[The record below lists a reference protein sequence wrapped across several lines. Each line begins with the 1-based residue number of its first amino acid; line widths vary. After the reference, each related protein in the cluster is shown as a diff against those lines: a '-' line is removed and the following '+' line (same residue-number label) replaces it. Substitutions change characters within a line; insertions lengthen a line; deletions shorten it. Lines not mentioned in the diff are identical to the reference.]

1 MTSHDL
7 ATEARQPWLPS
18 RAGSALLLRG
28 RLREALIVG
37 VPALIVTVLGWRQRW
52 VGDDGMVYGRT
63 VREILAGNGPVF
75 NSGER
80 AEASTGALWQWLLA
94 ACSFVSGKEPSVV
107 AATLGVLFTGVG
119 YALAVAAARKAMRP
133 LTAAPLLP
141 VGMLVLLAIKADW
154 DYASSGL
161 ENGLATG
168 WIALAWWYLVV
179 SRGPGT
185 TATGTDAAPAATPA
199 FAAPPFGAPAATEPP
214 FGDPASTGPPFGARA
229 SFAPPFGDPASTAPP
244 FAAPAA
250 AEPPFGDPAAAEP
263 PFGDPAFTYPSFGAP
278 VLVTSG
284 SGGAVRGEP
293 GRGGPPDSLTGF
305 GPTRRAPAGVRAT
318 GRGTTPRLVRGAR
331 TAAAAGAGRP
341 RGYAAAV
348 VIGLGPLV
356 RPELGLV
363 TVVFL
368 AALLAVLRPRPLRA
382 AGLLLAAA
390 ALPAAYEVFRA
401 GYYGVLVPLPAVT
414 NEAAGALWGRGLAY
428 VTDFA
433 DPYRLWMPLAV
444 LAVVAVQA
452 PRRML
457 RPELLAPPV
466 AGLLSCLYV
475 CRVGGDSMHGR
486 MLLPGLLLLML
497 PLCAAPLGRLTGAA
511 TAVVAIWAVLC
522 ALLWRPPASSGSPY
536 PIIDEQ
542 AAYTASA
549 GPHPVTEMSHAR
561 RVTPL
566 LPAELAAENAGKPV
580 LLLQTPADGGRF
592 VSLPLA
598 ARFRTRLAG
607 SYGLL
612 GYNGI
617 VTPLDATA
625 VDPLG
630 LAYPLAA
637 HQARPPGSTAGRSG
651 HEKPLDPAWIV
662 ADYTDPGTPLP
673 QGLDPARVAAAR
685 HALSCGRLA
694 ELQRSVR
701 APMTPERFWENLRGS
716 WSRTGFRFP
725 ADPVQAERVLC
736 RG

>member
-7 ATEARQPWLPS
+7 ATQARQPWLPS

-52 VGDDGMVYGRT
+52 VGDGGMVYSRT
-63 VREILAGNGPVF
+63 AREILSGNGPVF
-75 NSGER
+75 NAGER
-80 AEASTGALWQWLLA
+80 AEASTSALWQWLLA
-94 ACSFVSGKEPSVV
+94 ACSLLSGKEPSVV
-107 AATLGVLFTGVG
+107 AATLGVLLTGVG

-141 VGMLVLLAIKADW
+141 VGMLVLLAVKADW

-168 WIALAWWYLVV
+168 WIALAWWYLVAARRPEPPA
-179 SRGPGT
+179 SGGNA
-185 TATGTDAAPAATPA
+185 ATAAPA
-199 FAAPPFGAPAATEPP
+199 
-214 FGDPASTGPPFGARA
+214 FGDPAS
-229 SFAPPFGDPASTAPP
+229 GDPASGHPASGAPTSTGQ
-244 FAAPAA
+244 
-250 AEPPFGDPAAAEP
+250 PFGE
-263 PFGDPAFTYPSFGAP
+263 PAFAYPSFAYPSFGDP
-278 VLVTSG
+278 VLVTSR
-284 SGGAVRGEP
+284 GGGPVRGESVRGEP
-293 GRGGPPDSLTGF
+293 LRGESVRGEPLRGGPPDGLTGF
-305 GPTRRAPAGVRAT
+305 GPAPRGRARNSGSLDGAGPGAGGRAT

-331 TAAAAGAGRP
+331 SAAATGAGRP

-382 AGLLLAAA
+382 AGLLAAAA

-401 GYYGVLVPLPAVT
+401 GYYGVLVPLPAVAT
-414 NEAAGALWGRGLAY
+414 EAAGAVWARGLAY

-433 DPYRLWMPLAV
+433 DPYRLWLPLAV

-466 AGLLSCLYV
+466 AGLLSWLYV
-475 CRVGGDSMHGR
+475 CRAGGDSMHGR

-497 PLCAAPLGRLTGAA
+497 PLCAVPLGRLTGAA

-536 PIIDEQ
+536 LILDEQ
-542 AAYTASA
+542 RAYTASA
-549 GPHPVTEMSHAR
+549 GPHPVTELSHAR

-580 LLLQTPADGGRF
+580 LLLQTPAGGGRF
-592 VSLPLA
+592 VSLPLS

-607 SYGLL
+607 SYELL

-617 VTPLDATA
+617 VTPLNATA

-630 LAYPLAA
+630 PAYPLAA

-651 HEKPLDPAWIV
+651 QDKPLDPAWIV

-701 APMTPERFWENLRGS
+701 APMTPDRFWENLRGS
-716 WSRTGFRFP
+716 WSRTGFHFP
-725 ADPVQAERVLC
+725 ADPVQAERALC